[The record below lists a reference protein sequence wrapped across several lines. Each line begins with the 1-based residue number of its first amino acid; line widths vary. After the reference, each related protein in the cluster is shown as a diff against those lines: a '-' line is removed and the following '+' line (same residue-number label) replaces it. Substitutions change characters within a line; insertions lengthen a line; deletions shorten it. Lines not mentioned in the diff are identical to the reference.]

1 MCSASPSRA
10 IFIEVAGAEP
20 SRLDDADMLIA
31 LATMIAADAGSIEGR
46 WKNPSGS
53 VIVAIDACGEAYCGT
68 VDWASDKA
76 KADARR
82 AGTDPVVGTQLM
94 SGFTAAG
101 AGRWKGRLFVPD
113 LKKRSKAELRII
125 GLGQLKV
132 TGCAVGRMICKSQL
146 WTKAE

>member
-1 MCSASPSRA
+1 MM
-10 IFIEVAGAEP
+10 
-20 SRLDDADMLIA
+20 MLA
-31 LATMIAADAGSIEGR
+31 LAAMIATDPAPIEGR

-53 VIVAIDACGEAYCGT
+53 VIVMINACGEAYCGK

-76 KADARR
+76 KEDARR

-113 LKKRSKAELRII
+113 LKKRSKAELRMI

-132 TGCAVGRMICKSQL
+132 TGCMVGRMICKSQL
-146 WTKAE
+146 WSRAE